1 MSEKI
6 SFIYP
11 EGYDRWAQ
19 YGLSTPEI
27 VFQEGSTR
35 YKAIIKNDE
44 LVAILG
50 KGYLLFPNEE
60 ALKIAD
66 SSAKLAGL
74 VPFDPSNV
82 PGIKSEDHVL
92 YSDNGHKIRAI
103 YTAGKVDKVDG
114 DEVNVGVNVFNAI
127 DGSSSLGCGLFT
139 FRSIC
144 SNGVIFGYEKV
155 MSMRMIHTKGL
166 EAAIDD
172 LKNRMVLVMEYGHT
186 LIETYRAMAA
196 KRATNKMVNHIL
208 STRIP
213 AKVLPDYITEE
224 EATLPDISAWG
235 LYNDVTEAI
244 WHNEKAGMKTKTIQF
259 GWLHRAVDRWELT

>member
-6 SFIYP
+6 SFFYP

-19 YGLSTPEI
+19 YGLSEPEI
-27 VFQEGSTR
+27 VFQNDETR
-35 YKAIIKNDE
+35 YKAIVRNDE

-50 KGYLLFPNEE
+50 KGYKLFPNEE

-74 VPFDPSNV
+74 EPFDPFKI
-82 PGIKSEDHVL
+82 PGIKTEDHVL

-103 YTAGKVDKVDG
+103 YTAGKIDKVDG

-127 DGSSSLGCGLFT
+127 DGSSSFGCGLFT

-155 MSMRMIHTKGL
+155 MSMRRIHTKGL
-166 EAAIDD
+166 ETAIED
-172 LKNRMVLVMEYGHT
+172 LKSRMVLVMEYGHT
-186 LIETYRAMAA
+186 LIENYRAMAA
-196 KRATNKMVNHIL
+196 KRATDKMVDQIL
-208 STRIP
+208 RTRIP

-224 EATLPDISAWG
+224 YATLPDISAWG
-235 LYNDVTEAI
+235 LYNDITEAI
-244 WHNEKAGMKTKTIQF
+244 WHNEKAGMKTKILQF
-259 GWLHRAVDRWELT
+259 GWLHRATDRWELV